1 MYNYGDQANT
11 KVHNEGSANES
22 EKQKPINWISVKKGM
37 CMYKFNTMKSIL
49 EAYNVANLFSRC
61 WSYDIQNIDATLSA
75 EFIESITKELA
86 KYPAVLNG
94 ENLYG
99 DMSLSYSD
107 PIIAAK
113 LALLGTILP
122 QYISKLEAYV
132 EEGKQFGY
140 SAQEE
145 KLSILT
151 KIANNLDEPDIKADK
166 ILSNISQLCAFI
178 ADNKSFEYWDEFFDS
193 IKPVCITMIRNLSM
207 ISLNISSCIEG
218 GITLEQEVFID
229 EDLLQE

>member
-1 MYNYGDQANT
+1 MYNCDQANT

-22 EKQKPINWISVKKGM
+22 EKQKPINWVSVKKGM
-37 CMYKFNTMKSIL
+37 CMYKLDTMKSIL
-49 EAYNVANLFSRC
+49 KAYKVANLFSRY
-61 WSYDIQNIDATLSA
+61 WSFGIQDVDAALIA
-75 EFIESITKELA
+75 DFVGSIAKELV
-86 KYPAVLNG
+86 KYPEELNG

-99 DMSLSYSD
+99 DMSKSYSD

-122 QYISKLEAYV
+122 QYIPKLEAYV

-140 SAQEE
+140 TALEE
-145 KLSILT
+145 KLNVLT
-151 KIANNLDEPDIKADK
+151 KIANNLNKPNIKADK
-166 ILSNISQLCAFI
+166 ILANIAWLYTFVY
-178 ADNKSFEYWDEFFDS
+178 DNRSFKYWDEFFDS
-193 IKPVCITMIRNLSM
+193 IKPVCITMIRNLST